1 MCVAK
6 EAIFHINVQIERILI
21 QKKMRV
27 VITHLK
33 KTRRRRVRARR
44 SHTLFSPFENLF
56 SASGGVYIE
65 RIFRE
70 SLSRDSE
77 RRMNLFHIEVECWAD
92 LLLYMVISVNRYAL

>member
-6 EAIFHINVQIERILI
+6 EVIFHINVQIERILI

-33 KTRRRRVRARR
+33 KTRRRRVRVEKRVRARR

-56 SASGGVYIE
+56 SASGRVYIE

-77 RRMNLFHIEVECWAD
+77 RRMNLFSH
-92 LLLYMVISVNRYAL
+92 

>member
-6 EAIFHINVQIERILI
+6 EAIFHINVLIERILI

-27 VITHLK
+27 MITHLK
-33 KTRRRRVRARR
+33 KTRRRIIRVERKVRAKR
-44 SHTLFSPFENLF
+44 SHTLFSPFKNLF
-56 SASGGVYIE
+56 SVSGGVYIE

-77 RRMNLFHIEVECWAD
+77 RRMNLFSH
-92 LLLYMVISVNRYAL
+92 

>member
-33 KTRRRRVRARR
+33 KTRKRRVRVKRRVRARK

-77 RRMNLFHIEVECWAD
+77 RRMNLFSH
-92 LLLYMVISVNRYAL
+92 

>member
-6 EAIFHINVQIERILI
+6 KAIFHINVQIERILI
-21 QKKMRV
+21 QKKMRI

-33 KTRRRRVRARR
+33 KTKRRKVRVEKRVRARR

-56 SASGGVYIE
+56 SASGGVYIK

-77 RRMNLFHIEVECWAD
+77 RRMNLFSH
-92 LLLYMVISVNRYAL
+92 

>member
-6 EAIFHINVQIERILI
+6 KAIFHINVQIERILI
-21 QKKMRV
+21 QKRIRV

-33 KTRRRRVRARR
+33 KTKRRRVKVERKVRARR
-44 SHTLFSPFENLF
+44 SHTLFSPFDNLF

-65 RIFRE
+65 RIFKE

-77 RRMNLFHIEVECWAD
+77 NKESIFTLRWRIGQI
-92 LLLYMVISVNRYAL
+92 YYYI

>member
-33 KTRRRRVRARR
+33 KTRRRRVKVEKRVRARR
-44 SHTLFSPFENLF
+44 GHTLSSLFKNLF

-77 RRMNLFHIEVECWAD
+77 RKKNLFSH
-92 LLLYMVISVNRYAL
+92 

>member
-6 EAIFHINVQIERILI
+6 EAIFHINVQIGRILI
-21 QKKMRV
+21 QKRKRV

-33 KTRRRRVRARR
+33 KTRRRRVRVERRVRARR
-44 SHTLFSPFENLF
+44 SHILFLPFENLF
-56 SASGGVYIE
+56 SASGGVYIK

-77 RRMNLFHIEVECWAD
+77 RRMNLFSH
-92 LLLYMVISVNRYAL
+92 

>member
-6 EAIFHINVQIERILI
+6 KAIFLINVQIERMLI
-21 QKKMRV
+21 QKKIRV

-33 KTRRRRVRARR
+33 KTRRRKIRVERRVWARI
-44 SHTLFSPFENLF
+44 SYTLFSSFENLF
-56 SASGGVYIE
+56 LVSGGVYIE

-77 RRMNLFHIEVECWAD
+77 RKKNLFSH
-92 LLLYMVISVNRYAL
+92 

>member
-6 EAIFHINVQIERILI
+6 EAIFHINVQIGRILI

-27 VITHLK
+27 VSTHLK
-33 KTRRRRVRARR
+33 KIRRRRVKVERRVRARR
-44 SHTLFSPFENLF
+44 SHTLFSPFKNLF

-77 RRMNLFHIEVECWAD
+77 RRMNLFSH
-92 LLLYMVISVNRYAL
+92 